1 MFQYISCYSL
11 SHSSKI
17 STEYIHVSIHL
28 MLLFI
33 ASDSYRVNTSS
44 CFNTSHVTLYHDFI
58 GKLPCVIRFQYIS
71 CYSLSG
77 IYQGDDGKYYMF
89 QYISCYSLSI
99 STYKGLDTK
108 VFQYI
113 SCYSLSRNRTNA
125 EENLTV
131 SIHLML
137 LFIDIRQKDI
147 CSATGRFNTS
157 HVTLYRGDRIVL
169 RNFLDSFNTSHVTL
183 YLSQLQ

>member
-1 MFQYISCYSL
+1 
-11 SHSSKI
+11 
-17 STEYIHVSIHL
+17 

-33 ASDSYRVNTSS
+33 TFEQDLDRIYTR
-44 CFNTSHVTLYHDFI
+44 FNTSHVTLYRFGFVQ
-58 GKLPCVIRFQYIS
+58 GKYILLFQYIS

>member
-89 QYISCYSLSI
+89 QYISCYSLSTEDPCGGTYGKQFQYISCYSLSI

-137 LFIDIRQKDI
+137 LFIAMLSTMSHCIL
-147 CSATGRFNTS
+147 SFNTS
-157 HVTLYRGDRIVL
+157 HVTLYR
-169 RNFLDSFNTSHVTL
+169 S
-183 YLSQLQ
+183 